1 MNANTSL
8 PADYLRMVSFS
19 LPWPK
24 SPLVMVT
31 LHVFPRGLD
40 PRRQCRKHSG
50 ALKLGHSNWR
60 AKSWGCQEECSGHV
74 NRVGC
79 LASKSLEA
87 FLSMSRL

>member
-8 PADYLRMVSFS
+8 PADYLRMDSFS

-50 ALKLGHSNWR
+50 ALKLVTATGVQR
-60 AKSWGCQEECSGHV
+60 AGAVRRSARGM
-74 NRVGC
+74 
-79 LASKSLEA
+79 LAELDVLPASPWKPS
-87 FLSMSRL
+87 